1 MVISNNFIDKNWIY
15 VVFAGYNIEGGG
27 GEIGFQAPIVP
38 HHQGCLA
45 TICVVELEF
54 SIQYMHIVYNIW

>member
-27 GEIGFQAPIVP
+27 AKLDFKRQSYP
-38 HHQGCLA
+38 
-45 TICVVELEF
+45 TIKVVWP
-54 SIQYMHIVYNIW
+54 QYV